1 MPNHPLLTM
10 MQIIISPIQNK
21 LWAFHI
27 LEIFVKIIKSS
38 RKSQAGI
45 VLPVF
50 LDLLH
55 DKRLYRVVR
64 EVRVIPFVVWLSAVT
79 KQPAQPN
86 TSVARDSGDPTAS
99 WSEVNGETT
108 VGRDGSGDVRVIAG
122 GFVRVDAVTEDI

>member
-64 EVRVIPFVVWLSAVT
+64 EVRVIPSVV
-79 KQPAQPN
+79 
-86 TSVARDSGDPTAS
+86 
-99 WSEVNGETT
+99 
-108 VGRDGSGDVRVIAG
+108 
-122 GFVRVDAVTEDI
+122 